1 MCGCK
6 DCQGITLLKGD
17 DGNGI
22 VSITYNG
29 EGTFTYLY
37 TDGSTYTSPDISGTD
52 GTNGTNGATGATG
65 ATGPQGPAGICPCEQ
80 VFYTTERL
88 GINSVATSP
97 ALSTIVGTS
106 YTVPVGT
113 ATALYKLTYSA
124 YITYGIDSEFTG
136 GLLIYNAYKNG
147 VLVDSQAGRTHS
159 FYSTFLQNMIFSTS
173 FLLSDIS
180 LAAGDILDLKGS
192 SNDSSKIY
200 LGNGCLTLDK
210 IS

>member
-6 DCQGITLLKGD
+6 DCQGITLLKGN
-17 DGNGI
+17 DGKGI

-52 GTNGTNGATGATG
+52 GTNGTNGAPGPTGP
-65 ATGPQGPAGICPCEQ
+65 TGPQGPAGICPCEQ
-80 VFYTTERL
+80 VYHSTERL
-88 GINSVATSP
+88 GIDSVVISP
-97 ALSTIVGTS
+97 GLSTILGTS

-113 ATALYKLTYSA
+113 PTGLYRLNYSA
-124 YITYGIDSEFTG
+124 YITYTIEEGFTG
-136 GLLIYNAYKNG
+136 GLLTYNAYKNG
-147 VLVDSQAGRTHS
+147 VLVDAQANRVHS
-159 FYSTFLQNMIFSTS
+159 FYSTFLQSMVFSTS

-192 SNDSSKIY
+192 SSNPTKIY